1 MGPKTPQDIQQRTF
15 DFGVRIVDLVDRLPR
30 TLATESIARQLIRS
44 GTSVGANM
52 QEADGAESKADF
64 IHKVSI
70 AYKEARESRHWL
82 ATLKETKMKSDVETT
97 GLWAESDELVKI
109 LYTIIRNSRNSL
121 NRPPHTNPTH
131 R

>member
-1 MGPKTPQDIQQRTF
+1 MGSKTPQDIQQRTF

-109 LYTIIRNSRNSL
+109 LYTLVSAKN
-121 NRPPHTNPTH
+121 
-131 R
+131 